1 MTLPVGETAPD
12 FTVRDQ
18 TGRGQVSLS
27 DFAGKPVVL
36 AFYFL
41 AFTGG

>member
-1 MTLPVGETAPD
+1 MTLTVGDIAPD
-12 FTVRDQ
+12 FTVRDG
-18 TGRGQVSLS
+18 TGRGEVSLS
-27 DFAGKPVVL
+27 QFAGRPVVL

>member
-1 MTLPVGETAPD
+1 MLQVGDIAPD
-12 FTVRDQ
+12 FTVRDA
-18 TGRGQVSLS
+18 TGRGQVSLA

>member
-1 MTLPVGETAPD
+1 MSVAIGDRAPE
-12 FTVRDQ
+12 FVLRDA
-18 TGRGQVSLS
+18 TGRGEVKLS

-36 AFYFL
+36 AFFPL